1 MKILKKS
8 GQSWRFKLLRSRR
21 KGSEMLEAGAVIEI
35 SAGTIEGR
43 QEFWD
48 LGGLANL
55 EPLDIPET
63 AEYLCCVEI
72 KKSIP
77 GGASVFSAGTV
88 VSFEKE
94 EAIKLLMNAGSI
106 RPVSSEVCDLGAFL
120 PFRYGAQDLYKFTS
134 KPEHLQRK
142 DREMDMELQRLQEK
156 SRAEVAEQLG
166 HGAKKFKINKW

>member
-8 GQSWRFKLLRSRR
+8 GQSWRFKLMRSRPNR
-21 KGSEMLEAGAVIEI
+21 SLEAGKIVEI
-35 SAGTIEGR
+35 SAATIESR
-43 QEFWD
+43 QDFWE
-48 LGGLANL
+48 LGGLTNL
-55 EPLDIPET
+55 EALDIPDV
-63 AEYLCCVEI
+63 AEYICCI
-72 KKSIP
+72 KITKP
-77 GGASVFSAGTV
+77 VAGGAHVFEAGTV